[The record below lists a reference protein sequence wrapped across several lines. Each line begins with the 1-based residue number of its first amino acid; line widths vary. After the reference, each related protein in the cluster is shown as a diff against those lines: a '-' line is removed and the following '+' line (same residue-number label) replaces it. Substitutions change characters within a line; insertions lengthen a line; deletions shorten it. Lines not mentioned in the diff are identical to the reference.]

1 MPKRIEDLP
10 QIERLPAN
18 NEILVPVCERSGMG
32 FLNGVYKINVEQ
44 LIERIIIGVLEGG
57 EIQVK
62 EEDGCLAFS
71 KIEREIR

>member
-10 QIERLPAN
+10 QIERLPAS
-18 NEILVPVCERSGMG
+18 NEILVPVCQQTGSG
-32 FLNGVYKINVEQ
+32 LIRGVYKINIEQ